1 MRTLIS
7 GVPVALLVLACAAA
21 PVMGQT
27 PPPTSQA
34 PPGTAAPETPQDPAA
49 PKPQEPTAPI
59 PPGAEGAGG
68 PTGSLPVYGGASSSS
83 KIFNPDIAVIGNFLG
98 ALGENSIAPSD
109 VLELRESE
117 VSFQAIVDPYARA
130 DFFIGFS
137 EEGAEL
143 EEGYVTFPTLPG
155 GLLFKAGKMKA
166 AFGKINPQHSH
177 TLPWTDRPIVTN
189 NLLGGEEGIADAGLT
204 VAALVPNRWIFL
216 EATGQVFRGDAAE
229 GEIFHSSERSDVA
242 LLGRLRGYHDITES
256 TNIDLGFSYMRGHN
270 GSGIVD
276 DVDVGR
282 FTTDLI
288 GVDATLRW
296 KPLRRA
302 IYHSFIARTE
312 MVWSRRE
319 QPDPLSSD
327 GAGRAD
333 ADGYYVS
340 ADYQLAR
347 RWFAGVRFDSSE
359 RADDASARDT
369 GQSVILTFWPS
380 EFSQIRGQYRRTSYA
395 EDVVAH
401 EFLFQLQF
409 SIGAHGAHAF

>member
-1 MRTLIS
+1 MRTLTS
-7 GVPVALLVLACAAA
+7 GVPVALVVLACAAA
-21 PVMGQT
+21 PAVAQT
-27 PPPTSQA
+27 PPTPQA
-34 PPGTAAPETPQDPAA
+34 PGTAAPETPQDPAA
-49 PKPQEPTAPI
+49 PKPQEPTAPV

-98 ALGENSIAPSD
+98 ALGENSINPTD
-109 VLELRESE
+109 VFELRESE

-137 EEGAEL
+137 EEGAEI
-143 EEGYVTFPTLPG
+143 EEGYITFPTLPG
-155 GLLFKAGKMKA
+155 GLLLKAGKLKA

-189 NLLGGEEGIADAGLT
+189 NLLGGEEGIADAGMT
-204 VAALVPNRWIFL
+204 VAALVPNPWIFL
-216 EATGQVFRGDAAE
+216 EATGQVFRGDAGE

-242 LLGRLRGYHDITES
+242 LLGRIRGYHDITES
-256 TNIDLGFSYMRGHN
+256 TNVDLGFSYMHGHN

-276 DVDVGR
+276 EVDVGR

-288 GVDATLRW
+288 GIDATVRW

-302 IYHSFIARTE
+302 IYHSFIARAE

-319 QPDPLSSD
+319 QPDELSPT

-333 ADGYYVS
+333 ADGYFVS

-359 RADDASARDT
+359 RAEDPSARDT
-369 GQSVILTFWPS
+369 GQSILLTFWPS

-395 EDVVAH
+395 EEVVAN